1 MTVAATV
8 PAARGSR
15 RPARAGVLAACP
27 KDMTYGPC
35 GGVAPDGMCETGAG
49 RCSFLGTPMPSWAG
63 AEAPEPADAFAGMRR
78 PLVIADLP
86 ARALDMASLR
96 DCAAAVVGTVDAV
109 LLGDH
114 GGERV
119 QYPPALRA
127 HWVQSQGVRVW
138 AGLTCRDRNRV
149 ALEGEI
155 AGLAE
160 VGVAGVHC
168 VTGDHTSLGHRP
180 DAKPVFD
187 LDSTGLAALAAAAG
201 LPVSVAEN
209 PVAPPVGERPARLAE
224 KVRAGATACFVNHT
238 TGPDAVRAFTEAAV
252 AAGARIPF
260 VACVPIVLDEGT
272 ADVLRSFTG
281 LALPPGYVDGVLSA
295 RDTVHAGIDAAV
307 RLSEA
312 LLEIPGVRGVNLS
325 GGGGPGSRLAP
336 PDVAASLATIS
347 RALR

>member
-1 MTVAATV
+1 MT
-8 PAARGSR
+8 R
-15 RPARAGVLAACP
+15 RIACP
-27 KDMTYGPC
+27 KGMTYGPC
-35 GGVAPDGMCETGAG
+35 GGVAHDGRCETGTG
-49 RCSFLGTPMPSWAG
+49 RCAFLGLEVPSWAG
-63 AEAPEPADAFAGMRR
+63 AVAPEPADAFAGMRR

-86 ARALDMASLR
+86 AVALDMTSLR
-96 DCAAAVVGTVDAV
+96 DCAAAVAGSVDAV

-127 HWVQSQGVRVW
+127 HWVQSQGIRVW
-138 AGLTCRDRNRV
+138 AGLNCRDRNRV

-180 DAKPVFD
+180 DATPVFD
-187 LDSTGLAALAAAAG
+187 LDSTELTALAAAAG

-209 PVAPPVGERPARLAE
+209 PGAPPVDGRPARLAE

-238 TGPDAVRAFTEAAV
+238 DGPDAVRAFTTAAV

-260 VACVPIVLDEGT
+260 VACVPIVLDQGT
-272 ADVLRSFTG
+272 AAVLRSFTG
-281 LALPPGYVDGVLSA
+281 LALPPGYVEGVLSA
-295 RDTVHAGIDAAV
+295 RDTVAAGIEVAV
-307 RLSEA
+307 RYSEA
-312 LLEIPGVRGVNLS
+312 LLEVPGVRGVNLS
-325 GGGGPGSRLAP
+325 GGGGPNSSLAP
-336 PDVAASLATIS
+336 SEVAAALAAIARSL
-347 RALR
+347 R